1 VSFSLYLGPYQPFLE
16 EQLLQSFQAFRQK
29 NPFEKVTVL
38 VPNFLLVGH
47 LRKVLTEK
55 GQNLF
60 NLEVHTLRHYM
71 ESIAEEKAV
80 TEDFQNLP
88 DVLVPLVLKEATKSL
103 LSQSRSF
110 GSVSQ
115 TPGFYHALRATLSE
129 LKEGLYTSESLA
141 VHAARLTKAKQTRL
155 GAKLKEF
162 AGLFKAYEDWKKK
175 GRWLDREDTYFK
187 VLENPVGQG
196 VVWVYGFY
204 DASAVQKKV
213 LRHLSA
219 AGESHWF
226 IPYEDSPVF
235 EYAKPF
241 VQWAKSL
248 GKVQKESRWTPL
260 GKSPRQRLQERLFTD
275 PSMGSAQPKIVARH
289 EASQRAQDT
298 ASSDVADVEVASDC
312 QIILCPGEPREAQEV
327 ARVLLQEAD
336 RQNVFLS
343 DCAVVLRET
352 STYRKLMPHA
362 FQTEGVPLSKSLPAP
377 LLESTESKALLLLLD
392 GFTGDF
398 SRDTTINLLSCPCL
412 NPEGFELGA
421 QDWNPSSWDVISREA
436 RVVEGEQEWIAR
448 LLAWREQ
455 KQRHNAEED
464 EDSPASEALK
474 ASMAFEKALGR
485 LFNARTQFLKEKGWG
500 GQVSLLKTFLE
511 KFLQISDQRK
521 EVSAV
526 LESLSL
532 LSASFKLN
540 LTSEDLKELLSAM
553 LEQKQ
558 SAARQLEK
566 GGAQVVDLMQARGV
580 SFEVAVLPGLVEK
593 FVPRLVRQ
601 DPLLLDEERLLITDR
616 GEEQIALKQ
625 ASALEERMLFLLAV
639 RSAQKSLVLTAPH
652 LNPSTGSPRTPSIYL
667 FESAEAVLNHRVSR
681 LGDVENLVKVVTVN
695 DWVKPD
701 LASCGN
707 PVETLLT
714 SVSRARQ
721 GNPESAL
728 AVTRDVPFYFEGKEL
743 LKNRQ
748 ALPFFTAYDGMIA
761 NAGALTALAENHGL
775 DGSSI
780 SASRLETFAACPLR
794 YFYRYVL
801 HLTVYPDPEKILQ
814 LQASDRG
821 NLIHD
826 ILENTLSRGVKE
838 EWAAQRNVAHGLQV
852 LEEETQKAF
861 RQFEKNGVP
870 GAPGLWHWEKE
881 EMTSD
886 LQGVIKDVLTDPDW
900 TPFAFEVAFGEK
912 GKEVAFELDNGQKLK
927 LQGRM
932 DRVDLSAD
940 GQALRVVDYKTGTSS
955 QSTKN
960 SVKAGTKLQLPFYL
974 WALRHLYP
982 EKISKQ
988 ALYDFMTRR
997 GDYKKVAFDPEAV
1010 GDVKPILNQVLTTV
1024 ADGVAQGLFPSV
1036 GTACDHCDYRKLCG
1050 TGMED
1055 RGKRKKDDQKVKA
1068 YYQLEELP

>member
-1 VSFSLYLGPYQPFLE
+1 MSFSLYLGPYQPFLE
-16 EQLLQSFQAFRQK
+16 EELLKAFQAYRKK

-47 LRKVLTEK
+47 LRKTLTEK

-60 NLEVHTLRHYM
+60 NLEIHTLRHYM
-71 ESIAEEKAV
+71 EAVAEETFIV
-80 TEDFQNLP
+80 EYFQNLP

-103 LSQSRSF
+103 LSKSRSF
-110 GSVSQ
+110 GPVSQ

-129 LKEGLYTSESLA
+129 LKEGLYMPESLA
-141 VHAARLTKAKQTRL
+141 GHAARLEKAKETRL
-155 GAKLKEF
+155 ALKLKEF

-187 VLENPVGQG
+187 VLAKPPRSEG

-219 AGESHWF
+219 AGESGWF
-226 IPYEDSPVF
+226 IPYEDSPAF

-241 VQWAKSL
+241 VDWAKSF
-248 GKVQKESRWTPL
+248 GQVKKQDRWKAR
-260 GKSPRQRLQERLFTD
+260 GESPRERLQDRLFQD
-275 PSMGSAQPKIVARH
+275 
-289 EASQRAQDT
+289 EAAPLVSPP
-298 ASSDVADVEVASDC
+298 ADVSSDC
-312 QIILCPGEPREAQEV
+312 QIILCPGEPREAQEI
-327 ARVLLQEAD
+327 ARVLLQEANQKD
-336 RQNVFLS
+336 VFLS

-352 STYRKLMPHA
+352 ASYRKLMPHA
-362 FQTEGVPLSKSLPAP
+362 LESQGVPLSKTLPAP
-377 LLESTESKALLLLLD
+377 LIESTEAKTLLLLLD

-412 NPEGFELGA
+412 NPEGFDLQPEN
-421 QDWNPSSWDVISREA
+421 WNPSSWDVISREA
-436 RVVEGEQEWIAR
+436 RVVEGEKEWISR

-455 KQRHNAEED
+455 KQRQNAEED
-464 EDSPASEALK
+464 ENSPAGEILQ
-474 ASMAFEKALGR
+474 ASRFFEKALGA
-485 LFNARTQFLKEKGWG
+485 LFNARARFQKEKSWG
-500 GQVSLLKTFLE
+500 GQLVLLKGFLE
-511 KFLQISDQRK
+511 KFLNISDTRR
-521 EVSAV
+521 ETTAV

-532 LSASFKLN
+532 LSASFKLT
-540 LTSEDLKELLSAM
+540 LASEDLKELLAAM

-558 SAARQLEK
+558 SPSRQLEK

-601 DPLLLDEERLLITDR
+601 DPLLLDEERLLITGR
-616 GEEQIALKQ
+616 GDEEIAPKQ
-625 ASALEERMLFLLAV
+625 AGALEERLLFLLAV
-639 RSAQKSLVLTAPH
+639 RGAQKSLILTAPH

-667 FESAEAVLNHRVSR
+667 FESAEAILGRRVSR
-681 LGDVENLVKVVTVN
+681 LGDAVNLVQVVTVN

-701 LASCGN
+701 MASCGN

-714 SVSRARQ
+714 SVNLARQ
-721 GNPESAL
+721 GNPVPAL
-728 AVTRDVPFYFEGKEL
+728 AVTRDMPFYFEGKEL

-748 ALPFFTAYDGMIA
+748 ASPFFTAYDGILTGA
-761 NAGALTALAENHGL
+761 SALRALTQHHELT
-775 DGSSI
+775 GSSI

-801 HLTVYPDPEKILQ
+801 HLMVYPDPEKILQ
-814 LQASDRG
+814 IQASDPG

-826 ILENTLSRGVKE
+826 ILEKTLRRGVE
-838 EWAAQRNVAHGLQV
+838 EQWVAERDVAQGLQV

-861 RQFEKNGVP
+861 RQFEKTGIP

-881 EMTSD
+881 QMDSD
-886 LQGVIKDVLTDPDW
+886 LQAVLKDVLADPDW

-912 GKEVAFELDNGQKLK
+912 GKEVVFELADGQKLK

-932 DRVDLSAD
+932 DRVDLSLD
-940 GQALRVVDYKTGTSS
+940 GQALRVVDYKTGSDAGTK
-955 QSTKN
+955 KN
-960 SVKAGTKLQLPFYL
+960 SVKSGTKLQLPFYL

-997 GDYKKVAFDPEAV
+997 GDYKKVAFDPSDAGE
-1010 GDVKPILNQVLTTV
+1010 VKPILDQVLTTV
-1024 ADGVAQGLFPSV
+1024 AEGVVQGHFPSV

-1055 RGKRKKDDQKVKA
+1055 RGKRKKEDQKVKN
-1068 YYQLEELP
+1068 YYQLEDLP

>member
-1 VSFSLYLGPYQPFLE
+1 
-16 EQLLQSFQAFRQK
+16 
-29 NPFEKVTVL
+29 
-38 VPNFLLVGH
+38 
-47 LRKVLTEK
+47 
-55 GQNLF
+55 
-60 NLEVHTLRHYM
+60 M
-71 ESIAEEKAV
+71 
-80 TEDFQNLP
+80 
-88 DVLVPLVLKEATKSL
+88 
-103 LSQSRSF
+103 
-110 GSVSQ
+110 
-115 TPGFYHALRATLSE
+115 
-129 LKEGLYTSESLA
+129 
-141 VHAARLTKAKQTRL
+141 
-155 GAKLKEF
+155 
-162 AGLFKAYEDWKKK
+162 
-175 GRWLDREDTYFK
+175 
-187 VLENPVGQG
+187 
-196 VVWVYGFY
+196 VWVYGFY

-213 LRHLSA
+213 LSHLSA

-248 GKVQKESRWTPL
+248 GKVQRETGWTSL
-260 GKSPRQRLQERLFTD
+260 GQSPRQRLQERLFKDT
-275 PSMGSAQPKIVARH
+275 GSSDTMTV
-289 EASQRAQDT
+289 EAST
-298 ASSDVADVEVASDC
+298 DC
-312 QIILCPGEPREAQEV
+312 QIILCPGEPREAQEI

-352 STYRKLMPHA
+352 ATYRKLMPHA

-377 LLESTESKALLLLLD
+377 LLESIEAKALLLLLD

-398 SRDTTINLLSCPCL
+398 SRGTTINLLSCPCL
-412 NPEGFELGA
+412 NPEGFDLDAE
-421 QDWNPSSWDVISREA
+421 DWNPSYWDVISREA
-436 RVVEGEQEWIAR
+436 RVVEGEQEWIVR

-464 EDSPASEALK
+464 EDSPTSEALQ

-511 KFLQISDQRK
+511 KFLQVSDQRK
-521 EVSAV
+521 EVAAV

-540 LTSEDLKELLSAM
+540 LTADDLKELLSAM

-639 RSAQKSLVLTAPH
+639 RSAQKSLILTAPH

-667 FESAEAVLNHRVSR
+667 FESAEAVLNRRVSR
-681 LGDVENLVKVVTVN
+681 LGDAENLVKVVTVN
-695 DWVKPD
+695 DWVKAD
-701 LASCGN
+701 LKHCGN

-714 SVSRARQ
+714 SVNQARL
-721 GNPESAL
+721 GKPESAL
-728 AVTRDVPFYFEGKEL
+728 AVTRDIPFYFEGKEL

-748 ALPFFTAYDGMIA
+748 AIPFFTAHDGMVT
-761 NAGALTALAENHGL
+761 NAAALTALVENHGL

-826 ILENTLSRGVKE
+826 ILEKTLGRGVKE
-838 EWAAQRNVAHGLQV
+838 EWAAQRDVAQGLQV

-900 TPFAFEVAFGEK
+900 TPFRF
-912 GKEVAFELDNGQKLK
+912 
-927 LQGRM
+927 
-932 DRVDLSAD
+932 
-940 GQALRVVDYKTGTSS
+940 
-955 QSTKN
+955 
-960 SVKAGTKLQLPFYL
+960 
-974 WALRHLYP
+974 
-982 EKISKQ
+982 
-988 ALYDFMTRR
+988 
-997 GDYKKVAFDPEAV
+997 
-1010 GDVKPILNQVLTTV
+1010 
-1024 ADGVAQGLFPSV
+1024 
-1036 GTACDHCDYRKLCG
+1036 
-1050 TGMED
+1050 
-1055 RGKRKKDDQKVKA
+1055 
-1068 YYQLEELP
+1068 

>member
-1 VSFSLYLGPYQPFLE
+1 MKPLFFQKEKFVSISLYLGPYQPFLE
-16 EQLLQSFQAFRQK
+16 EQLFKAFQAYRLK
-29 NPFEKVTVL
+29 NPFEKVTIL

-71 ESIAEEKAV
+71 EALAEE
-80 TEDFQNLP
+80 TSIIEDFQNLP
-88 DVLVPLVLKEATKSL
+88 DVLTPLVLKEATKSL
-103 LSQSRSF
+103 LAKSRSF
-110 GSVSQ
+110 GRVSQ

-129 LKEGLYTSESLA
+129 LKEGLYTSESLSA
-141 VHAARLTKAKQTRL
+141 HAAWLEKAKETRL
-155 GAKLKEF
+155 ALKLKEF
-162 AGLFKAYEDWKKK
+162 AGLFKVYEDWKKK

-187 VLENPVGQG
+187 VLEKPPRNEG

-213 LRHLSA
+213 LRQLSA
-219 AGESHWF
+219 AGESGWF
-226 IPYEDSPVF
+226 IPYEDNPAF

-241 VQWAKSL
+241 VDWAKSF
-248 GKVQKESRWTPL
+248 GRVAKQDRWKSQ
-260 GKSPRQRLQERLFTD
+260 GQSPRQRLQDRLFQDEAAALDESSAD
-275 PSMGSAQPKIVARH
+275 PS
-289 EASQRAQDT
+289 
-298 ASSDVADVEVASDC
+298 SDC
-312 QIILCPGEPREAQEV
+312 QIILCPGEPREAQEI
-327 ARVLLQEAD
+327 ARILLQEAD

-352 STYRKLMPHA
+352 ASYRKLMPHA
-362 FQTEGVPLSKSLPAP
+362 FESQGVPLSKTLPAP
-377 LLESTESKALLLLLD
+377 LIESTEAKALLLLLD

-398 SRDTTINLLSCPCL
+398 LRDTTINLLACPCL
-412 NPEGFELGA
+412 SPEGFDLQPEN
-421 QDWNPSSWDVISREA
+421 WNPSSWDVISREA
-436 RVVEGEQEWIAR
+436 RIVEGEKEWISR

-455 KQRHNAEED
+455 KQRQNAEED
-464 EDSPASEALK
+464 ESSPVGEVLQSSK
-474 ASMAFEKALGR
+474 FFEKALGA
-485 LFNARTQFLKEKGWG
+485 LFNARARFQKEKSWG
-500 GQVSLLKTFLE
+500 GQVIVLKGFLE
-511 KFLQISDQRK
+511 KFLNASDARR
-521 EVSAV
+521 EVSGV

-532 LSASFKLN
+532 LSASFKLTI
-540 LTSEDLKELLSAM
+540 TSEDLKELLAAM

-558 SAARQLEK
+558 SPSRQLEK
-566 GGAQVVDLMQARGV
+566 GGAQIVDLMQARGV
-580 SFEVAVLPGLVEK
+580 SFEVVVLPGLVEK

-601 DPLLLDEERLLITDR
+601 DPLLLDEERSLIMGR
-616 GEEQIALKQ
+616 GEEEIALKK
-625 ASALEERMLFLLAV
+625 AGALEERLLFLLAV
-639 RSAQKSLVLTAPH
+639 RGAQKSLILTAPH

-667 FESAEAVLNHRVSR
+667 FESAEAILGRRVSR
-681 LGDVENLVKVVTVN
+681 LGDAVHLVQVVTVN
-695 DWVKPD
+695 DWVKAD

-707 PVETLLT
+707 SMETLLT
-714 SVSRARQ
+714 SVSQARQ
-721 GNPESAL
+721 GNPVPAL
-728 AVTRDVPFYFEGKEL
+728 AVIRDRPFYFEGKEL

-748 ALPFFTAYDGMIA
+748 ASPFFTAHDGIL
-761 NAGALTALAENHGL
+761 AGVPALSALQHHEL
-775 DGSSI
+775 TGSAI

-826 ILENTLSRGVKE
+826 ILEKTLSRGVE
-838 EWAAQRNVAHGLQV
+838 EQWAAQRDAAQGLRV
-852 LEEETQKAF
+852 LEEETQKIF
-861 RQFEKNGVP
+861 RQFEKTGIP

-881 EMTSD
+881 EMISD
-886 LQGVIKDVLTDPDW
+886 LQAVLKEVLADPDW

-912 GKEVAFELDNGQKLK
+912 GREVVFELANGQKLK

-940 GQALRVVDYKTGTSS
+940 GQALRVVDYKTGSAA
-955 QSTKN
+955 QAKKN
-960 SVKAGTKLQLPFYL
+960 SVKSGTKLQLPFYL

-997 GDYKKVAFDPEAV
+997 GDYKKVAFDPDDTGE
-1010 GDVKPILNQVLTTV
+1010 VKPILDQVLTTV
-1024 ADGVAQGLFPSV
+1024 AEGVAKGLFPSV

-1055 RGKRKKDDQKVKA
+1055 RGKRKKEDQKVKT
-1068 YYQLEELP
+1068 YYELENLP